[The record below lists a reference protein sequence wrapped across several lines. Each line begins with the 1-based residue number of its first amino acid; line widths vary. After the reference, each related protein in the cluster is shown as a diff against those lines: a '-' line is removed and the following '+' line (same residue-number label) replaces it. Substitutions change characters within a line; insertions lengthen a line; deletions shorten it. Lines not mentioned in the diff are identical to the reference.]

1 MNIRGNTVN
10 GGRHNVSRSG
20 NTMNGGRNTVN
31 GGENT
36 INKLK

>member
-1 MNIRGNTVN
+1 MN